1 MIAEEEAPE
10 APLGGMEDVVDAPP
24 PPVMEE
30 PVPEPAVVAEPVVD
44 KLKEF
49 EDQKRA
55 ELAKKAEEVR

>member
-1 MIAEEEAPE
+1 
-10 APLGGMEDVVDAPP
+10 MEDVVDAPP

-30 PVPEPAVVAEPVVD
+30 PVPEPAVVAEPLVD